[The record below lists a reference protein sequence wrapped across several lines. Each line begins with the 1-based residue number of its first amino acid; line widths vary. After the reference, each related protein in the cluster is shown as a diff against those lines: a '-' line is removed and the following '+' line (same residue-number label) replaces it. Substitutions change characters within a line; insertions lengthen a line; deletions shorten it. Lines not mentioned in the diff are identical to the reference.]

1 MRLNEP
7 VDYEGAIERARTPGD
22 RRLGRRERLC
32 HALCQS
38 SKPMFRS
45 SEDLVSAAIRFP
57 SLHEALQFAYLYR
70 ELALTETNS

>member
-1 MRLNEP
+1 
-7 VDYEGAIERARTPGD
+7 
-22 RRLGRRERLC
+22 
-32 HALCQS
+32 
-38 SKPMFRS
+38 MFRS